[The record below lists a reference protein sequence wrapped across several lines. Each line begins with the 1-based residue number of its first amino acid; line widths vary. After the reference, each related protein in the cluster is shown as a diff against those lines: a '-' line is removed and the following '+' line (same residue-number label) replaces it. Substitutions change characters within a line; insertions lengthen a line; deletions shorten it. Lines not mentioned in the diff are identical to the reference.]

1 MINIRTKF
9 INPTARYYVGMLDST
24 DDSYSEKI
32 MIGADLK
39 QFACAFG
46 DRYIID
52 ADILPE
58 TTENKIN
65 I

>member
-1 MINIRTKF
+1 
-9 INPTARYYVGMLDST
+9 MLDST

-46 DRYIID
+46 DLYIID
-52 ADILPE
+52 VDILPE
-58 TTENKIN
+58 TAENKIN